1 MTVFKEELRNNK
13 LSLIIWSLAI
23 AFLMAI
29 TIILYPE
36 MKSQMEEM
44 NNMFADMGAFTAAFG
59 MDQLNF
65 GSLLGYYAIESGNM
79 MAMGGGLFAA
89 ILGITSLMK
98 EEKERTA
105 EYLLTQPISRS
116 RVVTEK
122 LLSIIFLLIVFN
134 IIVISI
140 TLLSFLIIG
149 EEVPWNEFV
158 LLHISYFLLQLVIA
172 YICFGIS
179 AFLSRGGLGIGI
191 GLTAMFYFLN
201 LISNITEEAKM
212 LKYITP
218 YSFAEGAPIIN
229 DLELQFKYLI
239 PGIVM
244 MFIGIIIA
252 YVIYPR
258 KDIKI

>member
-13 LSLIIWSLAI
+13 LSLIIWSLTI
-23 AFLMAI
+23 ALLMAI

-65 GSLLGYYAIESGNM
+65 GSLIGYYAIESGNM

-172 YICFGIS
+172 CVCFGIS

-201 LISNITEEAKM
+201 LISNITEDAKM

-239 PGIVM
+239 PGIIM
-244 MFIGIIIA
+244 MFIGIIVTYI
-252 YVIYPR
+252 IYPR